1 MVAQIDNAALDQALT
16 AINNIATGIYICNA
30 EPTTFG
36 LATTG
41 GANALGSKTFTAGTM
56 FGAPGPGG
64 GATRSIVTA
73 RITNGSVSNAGTASW
88 WAVVSNTTLLAHGAL
103 AVNVVVFAGFFFDL
117 GPVTITI
124 PNH

>member
-16 AINNIATGIYICNA
+16 AINNIATAVYVCNA
-30 EPTTFG
+30 EPTTFA
-36 LATTG
+36 LATTA
-41 GANALGSKTFTAGTM
+41 GANALGSKSFTAGTM

-73 RITNGSVSNAGTASW
+73 RINGASVSNSGTASW

-103 AVNVVVFAGFFFDL
+103 AANVAVTAGIFFDL
-117 GPVTITI
+117 GPVTLTI